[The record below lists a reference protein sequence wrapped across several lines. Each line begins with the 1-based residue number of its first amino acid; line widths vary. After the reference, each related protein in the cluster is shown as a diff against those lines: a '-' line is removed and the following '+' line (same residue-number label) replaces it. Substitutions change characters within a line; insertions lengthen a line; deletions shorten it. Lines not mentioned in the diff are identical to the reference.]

1 VALAL
6 TGGRVLR
13 SDQFV
18 RNQCVLI
25 EHGLIIDVLPADDPR
40 CRAAERYDLGG
51 GLLLPGFIDLQVNGG
66 GGVLFN
72 DAPSVDAI
80 RAIGAAHRRFG
91 TTGFLPTLISAD
103 LDIVARAIAAVRNA
117 IAAEVPGVLGI
128 HIEGPFLNVARKGVH
143 DPAKLRELDASAL
156 GLLTS
161 LGGARTL
168 VTLAPEM
175 TTPQLIERLVAAGV
189 VVSAGHTNASYAE
202 IRGALAHG
210 LTGFTHL
217 FNAMSQLTGRE
228 PGAVGAALDDQR
240 SWCGIIVDGEHT
252 DPVVLRIALRCKPHD
267 RFMLVTDAMPSVGTS
282 HGWFTLQGRRIT
294 VRGHAC
300 VDEDGRLA
308 GSNIDMASCV
318 RNAVAMLGVS
328 LPQAVRMASL
338 VPAEF
343 LGVAQDYGQIAAGQR
358 ANLVLADD
366 ELNVR
371 ETWIDG
377 QSSRELTQPPAAAGC

>member
-1 VALAL
+1 MSLAL
-6 TGGRVLR
+6 INGRVLCGG
-13 SDQFV
+13 QFAKD
-18 RNQCVLI
+18 RCVLI
-25 EHGLIIDVLPADDPR
+25 EHGRILDVLAASDPR
-40 CRAAERYDLGG
+40 CRAARQHDLGG
-51 GLLLPGFIDLQVNGG
+51 ALLLPGFIDSQVNGG

-72 DAPSVDAI
+72 DSPSVESIAT
-80 RAIGAAHRRFG
+80 IGRAHRRFG

-103 LDIVARAIAAVRNA
+103 LEVVARAIAAVRAA
-117 IAAEVPGVLGI
+117 IAARIPGVLGI

-143 DPAKLRELDASAL
+143 DPAMLRELDASAL

-161 LGGARTL
+161 LGEGRTL

-175 TTPQLIERLVAAGV
+175 TTPDLIGQLVARGI

-210 LTGFTHL
+210 LSGFTHL

-228 PGAVGAALDDQR
+228 PGAVGAALDDPH

-267 RFMLVTDAMPSVGTS
+267 RFMLVTDAMPSVGTDQDS
-282 HGWFTLQGRRIT
+282 FELQGRRIS
-294 VRGHAC
+294 VRGQAC
-300 VDEDGRLA
+300 FDEDGRLA

-318 RNAVAMLGVS
+318 RNAVAMLGVP
-328 LPQAVRMASL
+328 LPAAVRMASEW
-338 VPAEF
+338 PAAF
-343 LGVAQDYGQIAAGQR
+343 LGLANEHGRIAPGYR
-358 ANLVLADD
+358 ANLVAADE
-366 ELNVR
+366 ELNVL

-377 QSSRELTQPPAAAGC
+377 RASSESA